1 MKRRGDV
8 WDVAEAVVYLMAP
21 SGKFITGDMIVVDG
35 GQAQNGAVWP
45 AGRPDYFGGK
55 APNGV

>member
-8 WDVAEAVVYLMAP
+8 WDVAEGCVYLMAP
-21 SGKFITGDMIVVDG
+21 SADFITGEILVIDG

-45 AGRPDYFGGK
+45 AGRPDWFGGIK
-55 APNGV
+55 SDRS